1 MAIYAMMEEE
11 EMATSHVLPSYKV
24 VGQDVMGLGIKLHS
38 GDIMFSRPREGI

>member
-1 MAIYAMMEEE
+1 MAIYALMEEE